1 MKRLAILLLLL
12 SACSTTPPASDSAAA
27 ASAGSPPTA
36 ARGLSCESAIRVA
49 DEAAAKKY
57 VSENY
62 PGSMWHG
69 ATNTTCNGA
78 AAQDATVMAA
88 NGAMVHLYFVIGK

>member
-1 MKRLAILLLLL
+1 MRTLLIGCLVVA
-12 SACSTTPPASDSAAA
+12 ACATPQQPA
-27 ASAGSPPTA
+27 ASGSPPTA
-36 ARGLSCESAIRVA
+36 ARGLSCESAISVA

-78 AAQDATVMAA
+78 AAQDATVMTA

>member
-1 MKRLAILLLLL
+1 MRTLLIGCLVVA
-12 SACSTTPPASDSAAA
+12 ACTTPQQPA
-27 ASAGSPPTA
+27 ASAASGSPPTA

-78 AAQDATVMAA
+78 AAQDAMVMTA
-88 NGAMVHLYFVIGK
+88 NGAMVHLYFVVGK

>member
-12 SACSTTPPASDSAAA
+12 SACSATPPATDSAA

-36 ARGLSCESAIRVA
+36 ARGLSCESAISVA

-69 ATNTTCNGA
+69 ATAKTCNGV
-78 AAQDATVMAA
+78 AAQDATVMTA
-88 NGAMVHLYFVIGK
+88 NGAMIHLYFLLGK